1 MDAREIVE
9 ETHMYC
15 EHCGTQIPDGSIFC
29 VACGKKQSGGAA
41 TEEVRQETVPPREPE
56 TAAPQAE
63 PETAV
68 PQAEAGVSEPTAEFD
83 WSTFNPVPEEPA
95 EPAKPDPEPQTP
107 WQAPQQEPQ
116 TPWQGS
122 TQQSAPGWQQNTQS
136 GWQNTQQGV
145 PGWQQNPQSGWQ
157 GTAPQSAPGWQQN
170 PQSGWQGT
178 APQSAPGWQQNTQ
191 SGWQNTQQNAPGWQQ
206 NAPGWQQ
213 SAPGWQQPQQGQYG
227 AASEERRQPTYRNGR
242 IDYGCPMNWYK
253 FQVYFNMI
261 PTALIYLAFGVA
273 LMVMAGIEG
282 DMGSSIEYYYRGFRS
297 LLMDPR
303 GMAVLYLP
311 LFIPNPVVIGL
322 ACAVFGALML
332 VAWVKMIRL
341 QSGGSTLFLVLAI
354 LPTVF
359 FAVNLMI
366 AYTQLSNYV
375 PTQYLMEYMT
385 TPLVSLGL
393 CVLVYILQVVY
404 FRKRAYLF
412 VNH

>member
-122 TQQSAPGWQQNTQS
+122 TQ
-136 GWQNTQQGV
+136 
-145 PGWQQNPQSGWQ
+145 
-157 GTAPQSAPGWQQN
+157 
-170 PQSGWQGT
+170 
-178 APQSAPGWQQNTQ
+178 QSAPGWQQNTQ

-412 VNH
+412 VNR